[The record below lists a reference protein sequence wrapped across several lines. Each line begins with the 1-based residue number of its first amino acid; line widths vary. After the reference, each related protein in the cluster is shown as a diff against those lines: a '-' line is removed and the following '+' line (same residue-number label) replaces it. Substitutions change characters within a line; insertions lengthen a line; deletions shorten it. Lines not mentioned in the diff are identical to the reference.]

1 MRAIQ
6 LKNNI
11 SLEQYKM
18 AVRVLE
24 AMDIEVE
31 NTQIENSFL
40 TESQKQEL
48 SKRVENYKENPNIG
62 ISFEEVDKKLKVK
75 YGF

>member
-1 MRAIQ
+1 M
-6 LKNNI
+6 
-11 SLEQYKM
+11 EQYKM

-31 NTQIENSFL
+31 NIPIENSSL
-40 TESQKQEL
+40 SENKKQEL
-48 SKRVENYKENPNIG
+48 SKRVENYRENPKSG
-62 ISFEEVDKKLKVK
+62 IPFDEVDKKLKVK

>member
-1 MRAIQ
+1 MRTIQ

-31 NTQIENSFL
+31 NIPVDNSFL

-48 SKRVENYKENPNIG
+48 SKRVKSYKENPNIG
-62 ISFEEVDKKLKVK
+62 IPFEEVDKKLKIK